1 MKIRPNIFALF
12 IVLICT
18 IASGCSHKNKGE
30 TENGYE
36 PSEPSVFT
44 HSPVEL
50 SKLTYLLSLGWLQ
63 PVGHTIPTDHVYFWF
78 NGPSSL
84 AYPVYAP
91 GGGKIQFI
99 LKVPAGGIN
108 ECKVWIKMNSQFS
121 YYLDHI
127 VLNSD
132 IKQETVIKAGQQIGT
147 TGLGNSI
154 DLGVIDN
161 TITNAFANPLRYV
174 DQTLHCG
181 KPFSYFT
188 EPLKSQFYALV
199 DREGTEKDG
208 WVNTDVIGHL
218 SGNWFLDDGNFYKDD
233 PNGWDKELAFAYDI
247 QRPSIIMVSI
257 GGVVCPPNKF
267 SLLPG
272 VIKPADVTPANGK
285 VAYPLW
291 SIDPNPP
298 HGAAQRGLMLVQM
311 MDDKHIKVQV
321 TLNTLAQDGIFD
333 SSARMYAR

>member
-1 MKIRPNIFALF
+1 MKAKPTITL
-12 IVLICT
+12 LI
-18 IASGCSHKNKGE
+18 IGLISLIGLSCSHKGKNE
-30 TENGYE
+30 PDNTFEPTE
-36 PSEPSVFT
+36 PSSFT
-44 HSPVEL
+44 CSPVEI
-50 SKLTYLLSLGWLQ
+50 SKLTYTLSLGWLQ
-63 PVGHTIPTDHVYFWF
+63 PVGHTIPTDHVYFWY
-78 NGPSSL
+78 NGMGSL

-91 GGGKIQFI
+91 GGGLVKII
-99 LKVPAGGIN
+99 LNVPAGGIN
-108 ECKVWIKMNSQFS
+108 ECKVWIKMNSQFT
-121 YYLDHI
+121 YYLDHV
-127 VLNSD
+127 VLNND
-132 IKQETVIKAGQQIGT
+132 IKVGTILKAGQQIGT

-161 TITNAFANPLRYV
+161 TITVPFANPLRYV

-188 EPLKSQFYALV
+188 EPIKSQLYALV

-218 SGNWFLDDGNFYKDD
+218 SGNWFLDDGNFYVDG
-233 PNGWDKELAFAYDI
+233 PTGWDKELAFAYDI
-247 QRPSIIMVSI
+247 QRPSIIMISI
-257 GGVVCPPNKF
+257 GGVICPANKF

-311 MDDKHIKVQV
+311 MDEKHIKVQV
-321 TLNTLAQDGIFD
+321 SLNTLAQDGVFD